1 MAMRLEFFRQ
11 LVEESVEM
19 NIEVWLY
26 GVLSQ
31 FASEK
36 AEKGFA
42 SVNLDLP
49 DNATVSV
56 VLSKINM
63 PTEERGITF
72 INGNLSALPGLQPDL
87 DQQLNDGDRISF
99 FDHRSMWPFQ
109 YRHGAAMASGL
120 NNILNSDPEVIMHH
134 KQSENAEDA
143 I

>member
-1 MAMRLEFFRQ
+1 MK
-11 LVEESVEM
+11 
-19 NIEVWLY
+19 IEVWLY

-31 FASEK
+31 YASEK

-42 SVNLDLP
+42 SVQMELSQQATLSDLLQK
-49 DNATVSV
+49 
-56 VLSKINM
+56 LSM

-87 DQQLNDGDRISF
+87 DHQLNDGDRISF

-120 NNILNSDPEVIMHH
+120 NQILTTDPEVIMHH
-134 KQSENAEDA
+134 KQSE
-143 I
+143 

>member
-1 MAMRLEFFRQ
+1 MKLEFSPQ
-11 LVEESVEM
+11 SVEDVINM
-19 NIEVWLY
+19 KIEVWLY

-31 FASEK
+31 YASEK

-42 SVNLDLP
+42 SVQQELP
-49 DNATVSV
+49 IGATVSDLLT
-56 VLSKINM
+56 VLTV

-87 DQQLNDGDRISF
+87 DQKLQDGDRISF

-120 NNILNSDPEVIMHH
+120 NQVLNTDPEAVMHH
-134 KQSENAEDA
+134 KQKTEE
-143 I
+143 

>member
-1 MAMRLEFFRQ
+1 
-11 LVEESVEM
+11 VEENIDM
-19 NIEVWLY
+19 KIEVWLY

-31 FASEK
+31 YASEK

-42 SVNLDLP
+42 SVQLELP
-49 DNATVSV
+49 QNSTVSNLLG
-56 VLSKINM
+56 VLNM
-63 PTEERGITF
+63 PSDERGITF

-120 NNILNSDPEVIMHH
+120 NQILNTDPETVMHH
-134 KQSENAEDA
+134 KQSDHKD
-143 I
+143 